1 MNELLNIA
9 LKEYGE
15 KEIRGEKH
23 NQRIIQYA
31 ADIGFGN
38 SVLSDE
44 TAWCSIFINWCAQ
57 QAGLE
62 RSKKLNAR
70 SWLKTGWAVTSPG
83 LGDIV
88 IFWRDKPESWK
99 GHVGIV
105 VSIKKEKVYTL
116 GGNQNNMVCIKSYP
130 KNRVLEYRKLGAI

>member
-57 QAGLE
+57 QSGLE

-70 SWLKTGWAVTSPG
+70 SWLKIGRAVTSPR
-83 LGDIV
+83 LGDVV
-88 IFWRDKPESWK
+88 IFWRDKPKSWK
-99 GHVGIV
+99 GHVAIYINETKNDV
-105 VSIKKEKVYTL
+105 WCL
-116 GGNQNNMVCIKSYP
+116 GGNQDNTVKIKQYP